1 MDEKKVK
8 ELFEKFDNEFNKIL
22 EREAFFDGGRRID
35 YIATVAE
42 KTVGIEVKGSRSEIY
57 GAIGQLLVMKKVF
70 SDLYLLAPLAFI
82 KKFIKTTESTVL
94 LNEIGIL
101 IIAENQMLV
110 LKRPETAH
118 YYFKPN
124 IDPKKSR
131 LLQSKK
137 LPKEH
142 LIVNEN
148 DIEVYKHFKDKI
160 FTVVDIM
167 TEFQL
172 ARAMAYIRIARLKRA
187 GKIKEVNPLENP
199 RAWKFVEPAEELQ
212 TIKHD

>member
-8 ELFEKFDNEFNKIL
+8 ELFVKFDNEFKKIL

-35 YIATVAE
+35 FITTVE
-42 KTVGIEVKGSRSEIY
+42 GKTVGIEVKGSRSEIY

-82 KKFIKTTESTVL
+82 KKFLKTTEGMSL

-101 IIAENQMLV
+101 TIANNQLLI
-110 LKRPETAH
+110 LKRPEATN

-124 IDPKKSR
+124 IDPKKPR
-131 LLQSKK
+131 LLQPKK

-142 LIVNEN
+142 LIINEN
-148 DIEVYKHFKDKI
+148 DIEVYKHLKDKI

-167 TEFQL
+167 NEFQL
-172 ARAMAYIRIARLKRA
+172 ARASAYIRIARLKKA

-199 RAWKFVEPAEELQ
+199 RAWKFIEPVEELKI
-212 TIKHD
+212 IKHD

>member
-1 MDEKKVK
+1 MDEKIVK

-22 EREAFFDGGRRID
+22 EREVFFDGGGRID
-35 YIATVAE
+35 YIATAAG

-57 GAIGQLLVMKKVF
+57 GSIGQLSVLKKIF

-82 KKFIKTTESTVL
+82 KKFLRTTEGMSL

-101 IIAENQMLV
+101 IIAENQLHV
-110 LKRPETAH
+110 LKRPETTH

-124 IDPKKSR
+124 SDPKKPKS
-131 LLQSKK
+131 LQPKK
-137 LPKEH
+137 LPKKH
-142 LIVNEN
+142 LVVNEN
-148 DIEVYKHFKDKI
+148 DIKVYKHFKDKI

-167 TEFQL
+167 SEFRL
-172 ARAMAYIRIARLKRA
+172 TRAMAYIRIARLKRA

-199 RAWKFVEPAEELQ
+199 RAWKFIEPVEELKI
-212 TIKHD
+212 IKHD